1 MKKQNEFEK
10 ESSNSKTEEEQEQ
23 EQDIDVKEEET
34 ETDEVQEVNKVEE
47 NKEILE
53 LRNSLQRLQADFNNF
68 RKRTEKE
75 KADISTFANEKLI
88 CELLL
93 VLDNFERALDSND
106 DKEAE
111 FYKGVSLIYKQ
122 IIDTLNKFGLETIE
136 SDNEEFDPNFH
147 HAVMQEEVEDVE
159 PQKILETFQKGYK
172 LKTRVIRPSMV
183 KVSK

>member
-1 MKKQNEFEK
+1 MEKQNEFEQ
-10 ESSNSKTEEEQEQ
+10 ESSNSQTEEEQKENL
-23 EQDIDVKEEET
+23 EQDVKDIDQSI
-34 ETDEVQEVNKVEE
+34 EVEDNNEV
-47 NKEILE
+47 LE
-53 LRNSLQRLQADFNNF
+53 LKNSLQRLQADFNNF

-75 KADISTFANEKLI
+75 KTDISTFANEKLI

-93 VLDNFERALDSND
+93 VLDNFERALESND

-122 IIDTLNKFGLETIE
+122 IIDTLSKFGLETIA

-159 PQKILETFQKGYK
+159 PQRVLETFQKGYK
-172 LKTRVIRPSMV
+172 LKARVIRPSMV

>member
-1 MKKQNEFEK
+1 VKVLEKQNEFEQ
-10 ESSNSKTEEEQEQ
+10 ESSNSKTEEEQ
-23 EQDIDVKEEET
+23 DIDVKEEEI
-34 ETDEVQEVNKVEE
+34 ETDEVQDVNDVEE

-75 KADISTFANEKLI
+75 KTDISTFANEKLI

-122 IIDTLNKFGLETIE
+122 IIDTLSKFGLETIE

-172 LKTRVIRPSMV
+172 LKSRVIRPSMV